1 MKRRKIDLS
10 VGVFFMIGIASLVY
24 LSVHLGEIDFFV
36 SDTYVVKAKFESV
49 TGLRNGASIEMSGVP
64 IGKISKIELKDE
76 EAIVTLQLKK
86 SIKLSEDAIA
96 SIRTKGILGAKYL
109 SISQGGA
116 EKRINAGGIIRETEP
131 PLDFEKLIGK
141 FIFGKIK

>member
-1 MKRRKIDLS
+1 MKQRKIDLS
-10 VGVFFMIGIASLVY
+10 VGVFFIIGIASLVY
-24 LSVHLGEIDFFV
+24 LSVHLGELDFFV

-49 TGLRNGASIEMSGVP
+49 TGLRNGAAVEMSGVP
-64 IGKISKIELKDE
+64 IGKITKIELKDE
-76 EAIVTLQLKK
+76 EALVTLKLNK
-86 SIKLSEDAIA
+86 SIQLSEDAIA

-131 PLDFEKLIGK
+131 PLDFEKLIGI
-141 FIFGKIK
+141 FIFGKVK